1 MNKDRKL
8 LLAASG
14 VAAVGWF
21 CVAVL
26 VAEIGSSEQR
36 TQDALKV
43 ADGWKEQ
50 AGRAYTELLKARAGT
65 DNMAAL
71 IPAGARINCTVQM
84 TTANGVTT
92 AKCENGGTIYP
103 PPNY

>member
-14 VAAVGWF
+14 VAAAGWL

-26 VAEIGSSEQR
+26 VAEIGLS
-36 TQDALKV
+36 ALKV
-43 ADGWKEQ
+43 ADGWKKQ

-65 DNMAAL
+65 DSTAAL
-71 IPAGARINCTVQM
+71 IPAGARIDCTMQM
-84 TTANGVTT
+84 TTVDGRAI
-92 AKCENGGTIYP
+92 AKCEDGTIYP
-103 PPNY
+103 PRDY

>member
-14 VAAVGWF
+14 VAAAGWL

-26 VAEIGSSEQR
+26 VVEIGLSEQR
-36 TQDALKV
+36 AQNALKV
-43 ADGWKEQ
+43 ADGWKQQ

-65 DNMAAL
+65 DSTAAL
-71 IPAGARINCTVQM
+71 IPAGARIDCTMKM
-84 TTANGVTT
+84 TTVDGRAI
-92 AKCENGGTIYP
+92 AKCEDGTIYP
-103 PPNY
+103 PRDY

>member
-14 VAAVGWF
+14 VAAAGWL

-26 VAEIGSSEQR
+26 VAEIGSSEKR

-43 ADGWKEQ
+43 ADGWKKQ
-50 AGRAYTELLKARAGT
+50 AARAGT
-65 DNMAAL
+65 DSTAAL
-71 IPAGARINCTVQM
+71 IPAGARIDCTMQM
-84 TTANGVTT
+84 TTVDGRAI
-92 AKCENGGTIYP
+92 AKCEDGTIYP
-103 PPNY
+103 PRDY

>member
-14 VAAVGWF
+14 VAAAGWL

-26 VAEIGSSEQR
+26 VAEIGSSEKR

-43 ADGWKEQ
+43 ADGWKKQ

-65 DNMAAL
+65 ESTAAL
-71 IPAGARINCTVQM
+71 IPAGARIDCTMQM
-84 TTANGVTT
+84 TTVDGRAI
-92 AKCENGGTIYP
+92 AKCEDGTIYP
-103 PPNY
+103 PRDY